1 MTYAPVLAQGATFTF
16 NSVAIAGVTG
26 MTGLGSGKAK
36 DIDVST
42 LASAAK
48 EYRPGLQDFGSFTL
62 DMIRSED
69 DLGQAAIATSLA
81 AQLTHTMVIVLAS
94 GTIKTATFTCY
105 VTSLTTDTASDE
117 VAKGKAE
124 FRITGAVVW
133 S

>member
-1 MTYAPVLAQGATFTF
+1 MAYTPILSQGATFTF
-16 NSVAIAGVTG
+16 NSVAILGVVG

-48 EYRPGLQDFGSFTL
+48 EFRPGLQDFGSFTL
-62 DMIRSED
+62 DLIRSED
-69 DLGQAAIATSLA
+69 DAGQIAIATSLA
-81 AQLTHTMVIVLAS
+81 AQTTHSFVIVLGA
-94 GTIKTATFTCY
+94 GTLKTATFTAY
-105 VTSLTTDTASDE
+105 VQSLTTDTASDE

-124 FRITGAVVW
+124 FRITGAIVW